1 MSGIMMKNYH
11 QLKKGAERLKRIGA
25 ELLDLN
31 SAFCKV
37 TLNQKKTKTLL
48 PSQPQMSENQPHDH
62 DHADDQMRAPIFNG
76 QSSSTSVSFICGLCV
91 EPIQLEDSFDFKG
104 CTHLYCTPCIVK
116 FVESKLQDN
125 ANWTLQCPVP
135 TCSGKLDPDYCRPIL
150 PSHIFD
156 SWMNALCDQIE
167 KSSDRVESSNS
178 SAIFTCEFC
187 DEEKHLSDSFNVNG
201 CPHFYCQQ
209 CIVNFVVSKLENN
222 VTYIVCPEPGCRGV
236 LDLQYCQP
244 ILPKDVF
251 DWWGKALCENVILG
265 SESTDK
271 YFYCPFK
278 NCSALLVLD
287 EQEDEYVMDKSQCP
301 HCKREV
307 CLNCKVPWHTE
318 FDCDKFQKLRDKGED
333 EMVKELAK
341 KKKWR
346 QCPKCN
352 YYVEKKDGC
361 TRIKCRSEDKP

>member
-1 MSGIMMKNYH
+1 MMKNYQ

-37 TLNQKKTKTLL
+37 TLNQKKIQD
-48 PSQPQMSENQPHDH
+48 PF
-62 DHADDQMRAPIFNG
+62 A
-76 QSSSTSVSFICGLCV
+76 VSAS
-91 EPIQLEDSFDFKG
+91 D
-104 CTHLYCTPCIVK
+104 
-116 FVESKLQDN
+116 
-125 ANWTLQCPVP
+125 CPVP

-178 SAIFTCEFC
+178 STIFTCEFC
-187 DEEKHLSDSFNVNG
+187 YGEKHLSDSFNVNG

-278 NCSALLVLD
+278 NCSALLVL
-287 EQEDEYVMDKSQCP
+287 EDEYVMDKSQCP

-307 CLNCKVPWHTE
+307 CLKCKVPWHTE
-318 FDCDKFQKLRDKGED
+318 FDCDKFQKLRNNGED
-333 EMVKELAK
+333 EMVMQLAK

-346 QCPKCN
+346 KCPNCN

-361 TRIKCRSEDKP
+361 THIKCRCGYGFCYNCGIAVPVAGTHTYHCPSCKK